1 MNRKIL
7 FIIHLIFWIIFLFN
21 NAIQE
26 NFKVSIFQNPFNWSG
41 FLVNFIIF
49 YIHYFLVVPF
59 LMKKSSLSFFI
70 LGFLLSFFFFIF
82 FRYLVE
88 EIFFLKIFGM
98 RNYVDGTTV
107 LYYIFDN
114 FYWGSNAIFIS
125 SLIWFLDYSVRIDKE
140 NRT

>member
-1 MNRKIL
+1 
-7 FIIHLIFWIIFLFN
+7 
-21 NAIQE
+21 
-26 NFKVSIFQNPFNWSG
+26 
-41 FLVNFIIF
+41 LVNFIIF

-59 LMKKSSLSFFI
+59 LMKKNSLSFFI

-107 LYYIFDN
+107 LYYISASF
-114 FYWGSNAIFIS
+114 FCWSNVLF
-125 SLIWFLDYSVRIDKE
+125 SLSILTE
-140 NRT
+140 

>member
-70 LGFLLSFFFFIF
+70 LGFFIA
-82 FRYLVE
+82 
-88 EIFFLKIFGM
+88 K
-98 RNYVDGTTV
+98 
-107 LYYIFDN
+107 FD
-114 FYWGSNAIFIS
+114 YG
-125 SLIWFLDYSVRIDKE
+125 L
-140 NRT
+140 